1 MARNIFVVNATQ
13 VVTSTTHPEGMYS
26 VMPNFPVTFDSRS
39 YDATEQNPD
48 GNIEKALNAA
58 KSAYYTRLAA
68 NYAGSDARVMSV
80 VTLEQADGR
89 QIMRDSIG
97 TFPVVT
103 SEPTPEP
110 EPEPEEP
117 VESEGE

>member
-13 VVTSTTHPEGMYS
+13 VVISTAHPEGVYS
-26 VMPNFPVTFDSRS
+26 VMPNFPVIFDSRS

-68 NYAGSDARVMSV
+68 NYAGSDTRVMFV

-89 QIMRDSIG
+89 QIMRDSVG
-97 TFPVVT
+97 AFPVVIP
-103 SEPTPEP
+103 EPTPEP
-110 EPEPEEP
+110 EPDEEP